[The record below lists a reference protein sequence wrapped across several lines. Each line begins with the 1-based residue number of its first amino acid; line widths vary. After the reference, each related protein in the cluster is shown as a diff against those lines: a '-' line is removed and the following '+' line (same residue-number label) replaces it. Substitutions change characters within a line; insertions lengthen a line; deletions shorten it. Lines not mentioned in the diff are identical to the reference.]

1 MADDLGDLLDEVE
14 RKFCSPK
21 TTPTTAA
28 VSKATVSTVNPHG
41 NYKTTSSLSS
51 HSAVSSIPE
60 LSEDDDLEKIISEII
75 GDEPYPAKVGGAGC
89 HGDMRV
95 HV

>member
-21 TTPTTAA
+21 TNPTTAA

-41 NYKTTSSLSS
+41 NYKTPPSLLSCS
-51 HSAVSSIPE
+51 VPT
-60 LSEDDDLEKIISEII
+60 LSEDDDLDKIISEII
-75 GDEPYPAKVGGAGC
+75 GDEPHPPKVGGAGC
-89 HGDMRV
+89 HGDM
-95 HV
+95 HVV

>member
-28 VSKATVSTVNPHG
+28 VSTATVSTVNHHD
-41 NYKTTSSLSS
+41 NYKAPPSLFSR
-51 HSAVSSIPE
+51 SAVSSVPT
-60 LSEDDDLEKIISEII
+60 LSEDDDLDKIISEIME
-75 GDEPYPAKVGGAGC
+75 DEPHPPKVGGAGC
-89 HGDMRV
+89 HGDMHAV
-95 HV
+95 